1 MSFPKCVSVG
11 TIGGLVSVLIATT
24 VCPAEETS
32 QADPQAFKLWTGQAV
47 PKSSEAPLLR
57 GVEFHV
63 VKRRVPEVD
72 GYNWLHGV
80 AIVRHQGALYASFG
94 HNRGSEN
101 TGTEV
106 ANGRKSTDG
115 GRTWGPVFTIDAGA
129 GNLAVSHG
137 VFLSHG
143 GKLWA
148 FHGSFHGRM
157 EKVHTRA
164 YVLNDQTAQWQP
176 KGVVAEN
183 GFWPTQAPRRMDDG
197 NWIMAG
203 FSVTGSMGGADDPA
217 AVAIS
222 RGNDF
227 TRWTVVAVPKPPEM
241 DLWGESALIVEGADV
256 LLIARYRLPV
266 ALAAA
271 SRDYGRTWTTIRTS
285 NLPMAAS
292 KPYAG
297 VLSTGQRY
305 LIGTTTADSGNR
317 RSPLTIALSDPGKRV
332 FSKIYRIRDAVHDGP
347 GESNPGCRLSYPYAA
362 EYDGKLYVVYSNDG
376 SRGGNRNSAE
386 LAVIPLESLGA
397 D

>member
-1 MSFPKCVSVG
+1 
-11 TIGGLVSVLIATT
+11 VLIATT
-24 VCPAEETS
+24 ICPAEETS
-32 QADPQAFKLWTGQAV
+32 PDERPAFQLWAGGAV

-63 VKRRVPEVD
+63 VKQRVSEID

-80 AIVRHQGALYASFG
+80 AVVRHNGVLYSSFG

-101 TGTEV
+101 TADEA
-106 ANGRKSTDG
+106 ANGRKSSDG
-115 GRTWGPVFTIDAGA
+115 GRTWGPLFTIDAGA

-137 VFLSHG
+137 VFLSHE

-148 FHGSFHGRM
+148 FHGSFFGRM
-157 EKVHTRA
+157 QQVHTRA
-164 YVLNDQTAQWQP
+164 YLLDDETDQWEP
-176 KGVVAEN
+176 KGVVAED
-183 GFWPTQAPRRMDDG
+183 GFWPMQAPQKMDDG

-203 FSVTGSMGGADDPA
+203 IAVIGSVGGADDHA
-217 AVAIS
+217 AVALS
-222 RGNDF
+222 HAGDF
-227 TRWTVVAVPKPPEM
+227 TRWTVVAVPNPADM
-241 DLWGESALIVEGADV
+241 DMWGESALIAEGADV
-256 LLIARYRLPV
+256 LLIARYRLPI
-266 ALAAA
+266 ALAAT
-271 SRDYGRTWTTIRTS
+271 SRDYGRTWTTIRPS

-317 RSPLTIALSDPGKRV
+317 RSPLTIAVGRPAEKV

-347 GESNPGCRLSYPYAA
+347 GESNPDCRLSYPYAE
-362 EYDGKLYVVYSNDG
+362 EYGGKLYVVYSNDG
-376 SRGGNRNSAE
+376 NRGGNRNSAE
-386 LAVIPLESLGA
+386 LAVILLESLSA